1 MNRSIFFLI
10 SFVVVSAAE
19 IMALTFDWPGVHEVA
34 KPMIMLSLIGYYLS
48 VAKMRSPLFVRALF
62 FGWAGDVL
70 LLFQEENAGFFIGG
84 LVAFLIG
91 HVLYI
96 LSFRKSRWTDVLGGL
111 LPTQRIRF
119 SFPVLL
125 AGCGLITLLF
135 PHLGNL
141 KIPVIIYA
149 VVLMVMALSALDR
162 FGRTTS
168 TSFWFVMSGAI
179 LFMISDSVLAINKF
193 YSPFPYGGVV
203 IMITYISAQY
213 LIVRGVMEHPVVNT
227 QTK

>member
-1 MNRSIFFLI
+1 MNRSTFFLI
-10 SFVVVSAAE
+10 SFIVVSVAE
-19 IMALTFDWPGVHEVA
+19 IMALTFDWLGVHEVA
-34 KPMIMLSLIGYYLS
+34 KPLIMLSLIGYYLS
-48 VAKMRSPLFVRALF
+48 AAKMRSPLFVRALF

-70 LLFQEENAGFFIGG
+70 LLFQEENAGFFMGG

-96 LSFRKSRWTDVLGGL
+96 LSLRKSRWTDTSAGL

-119 SFPVLL
+119 SFLVLL
-125 AGCGLITLLF
+125 AGCGLITLLL

-149 VVLMVMALSALDR
+149 VVLMIMVLSAFDR

-168 TSFWFVMSGAI
+168 NSFWLVMSGAV

-203 IMITYISAQY
+203 IMITYIAAQY
-213 LIVRGVMEHPVVNT
+213 FIVRGVIGHSVVSA
-227 QTK
+227 